1 MKHINAQELIDTI
14 DSIAK
19 NNYRDGETADRLAYQ
34 VGLLNSKVRELV
46 NLINQD
52 SQIIAGLLLD
62 LEQV

>member
-19 NNYRDGETADRLAYQ
+19 NNYRDGETVDRLAYQ

-46 NLINQD
+46 NLVNQD